1 MTVVIQLLSCVV
13 LFVTPWTAACQI
25 SLSFTISL
33 SLLKLMTIDLVM
45 LSNHLI
51 LYHPLL
57 LLPSIFPSIRVFSSE
72 SALHIRWPEYWS
84 FNFTISSSNEQSGLI
99 SFRIDWFDLLPV
111 ESMKFSILETHY
123 YYPPHCIC
131 ARNCAHLNSIIYAFL
146 GVSYLL
152 GN

>member
-57 LLPSIFPSIRVFSSE
+57 LLPSIFPSIKVLGNE
-72 SALHIRWPEYWS
+72 SVLRIRWPKYWS
-84 FNFTISSSNEQSGLI
+84 FNFSISPPNEYTRLI
-99 SFRIDWFDLLPV
+99 SFGIDWFDFIAENLAENP
-111 ESMKFSILETHY
+111 MKNMKRQLTS
-123 YYPPHCIC
+123 YPPLMKRGGIRKNPKC
-131 ARNCAHLNSIIYAFL
+131 
-146 GVSYLL
+146 
-152 GN
+152 